1 MTNAFKR
8 AVFARA
14 RRLCLALPES
24 AETTSWGHPNFRVG
38 KKTFCTFEMVSGRP
52 SIAFRLS
59 PADVD
64 LVVRREPFFP
74 TPYGRGMWASL
85 WVDAAID
92 WKVIAALIERSYRL
106 VASKRLLGVLDSGRN
121 GTKAHLRTR
130 RA

>member
-1 MTNAFKR
+1 MTDAFKR

-24 AETTSWGHPNFRVG
+24 AEIVSWGHPNFRVG
-38 KKTFCTFEMVSGRP
+38 KKTFCTFETVGGRP

-64 LVVRREPFFP
+64 LMLRRKHFFP

-85 WVDAAID
+85 WMDAAID
-92 WKVIAALIERSYRL
+92 WKLIASLVERSYRL
-106 VASKRLLGVLDSGRN
+106 LASKRLVSLLDAGRS
-121 GTKAHLRTR
+121 GTKAHLRIR
-130 RA
+130 RT